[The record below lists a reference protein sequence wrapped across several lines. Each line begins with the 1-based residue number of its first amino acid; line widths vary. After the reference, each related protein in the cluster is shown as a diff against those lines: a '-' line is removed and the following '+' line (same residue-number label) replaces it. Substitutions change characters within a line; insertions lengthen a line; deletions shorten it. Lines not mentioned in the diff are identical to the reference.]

1 MDNEIFK
8 MDEESIHLTEHGQVK
23 AEYHIVDR
31 IKAAVKE
38 AKRDLDAPP
47 PVLVVEKQHRKTLI
61 VNTTD
66 DRLVIYHQIP
76 GKTTGDGL
84 EKVYDEPTDKF
95 RAVLFLYC
103 TDCRIFVMSKVLKL
117 MLMQCREC
125 QVSIRGGVIGLVEIF
140 KCVDSNIDVRSG
152 FPLLTLEL
160 CSNVH
165 IYQRNTES
173 VYGVIGGLECTIN
186 SVDPVSGQRLNRYPV
201 EDLFGSRRFYHLS
214 HDGGMRWIEEPYIL
228 NNIVPH
234 LIALPPE
241 PEPASEQELPFGTTP
256 PNIGFFSYQFGS
268 HKI

>member
-1 MDNEIFK
+1 MENEVFE
-8 MDEESIHLTEHGQVK
+8 METEYGTVK

-31 IKAAVKE
+31 IKAAAEE
-38 AKRDLDAPP
+38 AKRDLDTPP
-47 PVLVVEKQHRKTLI
+47 PVLVVEKQHHKTLI
-61 VNTTD
+61 VNIID

-76 GKTTGDGL
+76 DNVTSDGL
-84 EKVYDEPTDKF
+84 EKLYDEATNKF

-103 TDCRIFVMSKVLKL
+103 TNCRIFVMSKVLKL
-117 MLMQCREC
+117 MLMQCKEC

-140 KCVDSNIDVRSG
+140 KCMGSNIDVRSG

-165 IYQRNTES
+165 IYQRNVES

-186 SVDPVSGQRLNRYPV
+186 SVDPTSGQRLNRYPV

-228 NNIVPH
+228 NNVVPH

-241 PEPASEQELPFGTTP
+241 PEQASAEQELPFGTTP